1 MRFQPGEGPIGASSV
16 IVKTDGLFAALAQTQ
31 ASLIRVQSEFN
42 YNQILITVHNQKSSE
57 HASSSGGGLAGQSR
71 TG

>member
-1 MRFQPGEGPIGASSV
+1 M
-16 IVKTDGLFAALAQTQ
+16 IVKTDELLAALAQQ